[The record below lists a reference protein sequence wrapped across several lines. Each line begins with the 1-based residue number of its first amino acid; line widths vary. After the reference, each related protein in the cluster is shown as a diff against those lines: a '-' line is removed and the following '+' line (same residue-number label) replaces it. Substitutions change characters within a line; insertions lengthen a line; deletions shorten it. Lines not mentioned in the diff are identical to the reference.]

1 MCLEMQYDTD
11 VLISDTFSTL
21 IIIFEACFI
30 LKQTAI
36 TSIKKRKLNLVGF
49 CLVSDM
55 RTALKIKLYFKV

>member
-11 VLISDTFSTL
+11 VLISDTFSPL
-21 IIIFEACFI
+21 IIFEACFI
-30 LKQTAI
+30 LRQTAI

>member
-11 VLISDTFSTL
+11 VLISDTFSPL
-21 IIIFEACFI
+21 IIFEACFI

-36 TSIKKRKLNLVGF
+36 TSIKKGKLNLVGF